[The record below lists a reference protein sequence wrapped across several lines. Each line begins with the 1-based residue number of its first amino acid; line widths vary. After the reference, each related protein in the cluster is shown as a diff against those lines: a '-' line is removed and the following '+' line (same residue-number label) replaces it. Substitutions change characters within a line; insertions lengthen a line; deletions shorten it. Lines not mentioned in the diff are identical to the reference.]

1 MAISYIQALVFRKPR
16 LVTAGHFLVKT
27 NFYTHNFTVCYTKYF
42 LPKKRRWL
50 NLDKSGKI
58 EVKSPSVRR
67 LSKLYLPLT
76 HAIPLEIRHAGKQA
90 ILTQSR

>member
-1 MAISYIQALVFRKPR
+1 MVPGFSAY
-16 LVTAGHFLVKT
+16 
-27 NFYTHNFTVCYTKYF
+27 
-42 LPKKRRWL
+42 
-50 NLDKSGKI
+50 DKFDDTIIYRFKILSVLRKI

>member
-1 MAISYIQALVFRKPR
+1 MAISYIEALLYRKPR
-16 LVTAGHFLVKT
+16 LVTTGHFLVKSHV
-27 NFYTHNFTVCYTKYF
+27 YIHNFMVCCTKYF
-42 LPKKRRWL
+42 LPKKAL
-50 NLDKSGKI
+50 VNLDMSGKI

>member
-1 MAISYIQALVFRKPR
+1 M
-16 LVTAGHFLVKT
+16 VTAGHSLVKT
-27 NFYTHNFTVCYTKYF
+27 HIYAHNFMVRMLYKIIF
-42 LPKKRRWL
+42 SPKRGVGL
-50 NLDKSGKI
+50 NLYASGKI

>member
-1 MAISYIQALVFRKPR
+1 MFIFTILWYVVQN
-16 LVTAGHFLVKT
+16 T
-27 NFYTHNFTVCYTKYF
+27 FYQ
-42 LPKKRRWL
+42 KKRRWL
-50 NLDKSGKI
+50 NLDMSGKI

>member
-1 MAISYIQALVFRKPR
+1 MFIFTILWYVVQN
-16 LVTAGHFLVKT
+16 T
-27 NFYTHNFTVCYTKYF
+27 FYQ
-42 LPKKRRWL
+42 KRRWL
-50 NLDKSGKI
+50 NLDMSGKI
-58 EVKSPSVRR
+58 EMKSPSVRR

>member
-1 MAISYIQALVFRKPR
+1 M
-16 LVTAGHFLVKT
+16 
-27 NFYTHNFTVCYTKYF
+27 
-42 LPKKRRWL
+42 
-50 NLDKSGKI
+50 SGKI
-58 EVKSPSVRR
+58 ELKSPSVRR

>member
-1 MAISYIQALVFRKPR
+1 MFIFTILWYVVQN
-16 LVTAGHFLVKT
+16 T
-27 NFYTHNFTVCYTKYF
+27 FYQ
-42 LPKKRRWL
+42 KRRWL
-50 NLDKSGKI
+50 NLDMSGKI

>member
-1 MAISYIQALVFRKPR
+1 MFILTILWYVNQ
-16 LVTAGHFLVKT
+16 KT
-27 NFYTHNFTVCYTKYF
+27 FW
-42 LPKKRRWL
+42 KRR
-50 NLDKSGKI
+50 GKI

>member
-1 MAISYIQALVFRKPR
+1 MAISYIEALLYRKPR
-16 LVTAGHFLVKT
+16 LVTNG
-27 NFYTHNFTVCYTKYF
+27 YF
-42 LPKKRRWL
+42 LITCLYSKFYGMLYKILFTKKRRWL
-50 NLDKSGKI
+50 NLDMSGKI

>member
-1 MAISYIQALVFRKPR
+1 M
-16 LVTAGHFLVKT
+16 
-27 NFYTHNFTVCYTKYF
+27 
-42 LPKKRRWL
+42 
-50 NLDKSGKI
+50 DMSGKI

>member
-1 MAISYIQALVFRKPR
+1 MFILTILRY
-16 LVTAGHFLVKT
+16 VKQNT
-27 NFYTHNFTVCYTKYF
+27 FWE
-42 LPKKRRWL
+42 KRRWL
-50 NLDKSGKI
+50 MSGKI

>member
-1 MAISYIQALVFRKPR
+1 MGHQSYVLLCTETTLSNPPVVQ
-16 LVTAGHFLVKT
+16 
-27 NFYTHNFTVCYTKYF
+27 
-42 LPKKRRWL
+42 PKSSCDVHLLRSPWL
-50 NLDKSGKI
+50 NLDMSGKI

>member
-1 MAISYIQALVFRKPR
+1 MLYKIFFA
-16 LVTAGHFLVKT
+16 
-27 NFYTHNFTVCYTKYF
+27 
-42 LPKKRRWL
+42 KKRRWL
-50 NLDKSGKI
+50 MSGKI

>member
-1 MAISYIQALVFRKPR
+1 MLYKIL
-16 LVTAGHFLVKT
+16 
-27 NFYTHNFTVCYTKYF
+27 FT
-42 LPKKRRWL
+42 KKRRWL
-50 NLDKSGKI
+50 NLDMSGKI
-58 EVKSPSVRR
+58 EMKSPSVRR